1 MMVLAD
7 DNAHALAHAH
17 AHGPAA
23 VGAGAMGTAPS
34 GAAGSSRRRTR
45 STRGAHQNQHA
56 QDAMEIE
63 EDGRERK
70 RVARR

>member
-7 DNAHALAHAH
+7 DTAA
-17 AHGPAA
+17 AA
-23 VGAGAMGTAPS
+23 VAGAA
-34 GAAGSSRRRTR
+34 GATAGSSRRRTR
-45 STRGAHQNQHA
+45 STRGAYT
-56 QDAMEIE
+56 QDAMDIE

>member
-1 MMVLAD
+1 MMVLAE
-7 DNAHALAHAH
+7 DNA
-17 AHGPAA
+17 PAG
-23 VGAGAMGTAPS
+23 VGAATATATS
-34 GAAGSSRRRTR
+34 GPAGSSRRRTR

-70 RVARR
+70 RVTRR

>member
-7 DNAHALAHAH
+7 DNA
-17 AHGPAA
+17 PAA
-23 VGAGAMGTAPS
+23 VGAAAAATS
-34 GAAGSSRRRTR
+34 GGGAGSSRRRTR
-45 STRGAHQNQHA
+45 STRGAHPHPNQHA

-70 RVARR
+70 RIARR

>member
-7 DNAHALAHAH
+7 DNA
-17 AHGPAA
+17 PAA
-23 VGAGAMGTAPS
+23 VGATAAATNG

>member
-7 DNAHALAHAH
+7 DNT
-17 AHGPAA
+17 PTAA
-23 VGAGAMGTAPS
+23 ASAG
-34 GAAGSSRRRTR
+34 AGSSRRRTR
-45 STRGAHQNQHA
+45 STRGVHQNQHT